1 MKTYKEILIKTRP
14 FNSDILTSVLWE
26 LELSGIKEDD
36 DCLTLYCE
44 EESNVQLNDVNIL
57 LEKLKGENLI
67 TYYESSEIS
76 FEDKNWNEEK
86 IKSSVNELLDNFDE
100 GELFV
105 EEVYSENIFF
115 DDNKI
120 KNASYD
126 QDKGFGLRT
135 VNNDSVNFAHNT
147 ELSDEAFSKAMN
159 LDSLCAGA
167 HISE

>member
-1 MKTYKEILIKTRP
+1 
-14 FNSDILTSVLWE
+14 
-26 LELSGIKEDD
+26 
-36 DCLTLYCE
+36 
-44 EESNVQLNDVNIL
+44 
-57 LEKLKGENLI
+57 
-67 TYYESSEIS
+67 
-76 FEDKNWNEEK
+76 
-86 IKSSVNELLDNFDE
+86 LDNFDE

-147 ELSDEAFSKAMN
+147 ELSDEAFFKSNEVSKRTTKIKPQ
-159 LDSLCAGA
+159 ST
-167 HISE
+167 

>member
-1 MKTYKEILIKTRP
+1 MKTIKK
-14 FNSDILTSVLWE
+14 D
-26 LELSGIKEDD
+26 
-36 DCLTLYCE
+36 
-44 EESNVQLNDVNIL
+44 
-57 LEKLKGENLI
+57 
-67 TYYESSEIS
+67 
-76 FEDKNWNEEK
+76 WNEQK

-147 ELSDEAFSKAMN
+147 ELSDEAFSKAMKSVKEQQKLKKHN
-159 LDSLCAGA
+159 QLKKDETQIRKST
-167 HISE
+167 